1 MNRYINIPQTKIK
14 GNVVYKTVRYPE
26 VPLSSEDIYVYTQ
39 QGDRFDVL
47 ARQYYQDSSLWWVIA
62 IGNPQITLGSLL
74 IPSGLQL
81 RIPAFP
87 SDVINEYNT
96 INK

>member
-14 GNVVYKTVRYPE
+14 GKLVYKTVRYPE

-47 ARQYYQDSSLWWVIA
+47 AKQYYQDSSLWWVIA
-62 IGNPQITLGSLL
+62 ISNPQITLGSLL

-87 SDVINEYNT
+87 SDVVNTYKT

>member
-14 GNVVYKTVRYPE
+14 GKLVYKTVRYPE

-47 ARQYYQDSSLWWVIA
+47 AKQYYQDSSLWWVIA

-87 SDVINEYNT
+87 SDVVNAYKT

>member
-74 IPSGLQL
+74 IPSGIQL
-81 RIPAFP
+81 RVPANP
-87 SDVINEYNT
+87 SSVVDAYNVINN
-96 INK
+96 